1 MRQDAKRI
9 LPERQR
15 EKESERKLVAQ
26 HATIIRAGSPIA
38 VIISRQSS
46 EEIIKQASIMEKMDG
61 MQKNKG

>member
-15 EKESERKLVAQ
+15 EKESERKSVAQ
-26 HATIIRAGSPIA
+26 YATIIRAASPIA

-46 EEIIKQASIMEKMDG
+46 GNNKTGVYNGEDG
-61 MQKNKG
+61 RDAK

>member
-26 HATIIRAGSPIA
+26 YATIIRAASPIA

-46 EEIIKQASIMEKMDG
+46 RGNNKTGVYNEEKGRNAKQAG
-61 MQKNKG
+61 